1 MLSACTRP
9 QIIVANSD
17 NTVTTPRLLTQLCLK
32 DLLCHYKLTS
42 LHLPLSPA
50 IAYISLSRN
59 KVGDT
64 SYIFAM
70 SDTSESIS
78 LQVTVHLK
86 PEDLPKFW
94 EAFEPTYKAVTAEP
108 ECTFF
113 ELYQAPDS
121 PGTISWVE
129 NWYVSFSSWFLVV
142 DLSASIC

>member
-1 MLSACTRP
+1 
-9 QIIVANSD
+9 
-17 NTVTTPRLLTQLCLK
+17 
-32 DLLCHYKLTS
+32 
-42 LHLPLSPA
+42 
-50 IAYISLSRN
+50 
-59 KVGDT
+59 
-64 SYIFAM
+64 M
-70 SDTSESIS
+70 SDSSESIS

-129 NWYVSFSSWFLVV
+129 NW
-142 DLSASIC
+142 SASKEWLMGVQLVKPYYRDYFAATEPLFIKPREAKLLKRVGAPFTMVKKTNGGLVD